1 MNTIVRGYSDSD
13 FEAVSKI
20 IFDSFGYEKSHV
32 RSDTAYEFVAEI
44 DGVVVGYFILNEMID
59 IIRNFK
65 VYHIDYVC
73 VDDNYRGKGIGT
85 TMMNFAIQYAK
96 ENNIRRL
103 ELTSSNSRI
112 SAHKLYEKMGF
123 DKRDSSIFRKELI

>member
-13 FEAVSKI
+13 FEVVSKI

-32 RSDTAYEFVAEI
+32 SSDTAYEFVAEI